1 MLFHS
6 QQSCTKMR
14 EGSEEDG
21 VGSVCVLS
29 ECVGVFM
36 GIWKECPCLSS
47 TPLPSKIPIKCE
59 HQTLSVCL

>member
-21 VGSVCVLS
+21 VGCVCAYVCMCVLS
-29 ECVGVFM
+29 DCVGVLVGM
-36 GIWKECPCLSS
+36 
-47 TPLPSKIPIKCE
+47 
-59 HQTLSVCL
+59 